1 VQAVNEEKSAAE
13 RLKAELAVVM
23 ETRPGP
29 IDTDALVEDVRRV
42 ASQALDEARAELAQE
57 REGRARLEEE
67 LGRMRVD
74 QSQVLLVPAATASA
88 LVFRHR

>member
-23 ETRPGP
+23 ENRPGP
-29 IDTDALVEDVRRV
+29 IDTEALVEDVRRA
-42 ASQALDEARAELAQE
+42 ASQALDEARAELARE

-67 LGRMRVD
+67 LGRMSAG
-74 QSQVLLVPAATASA
+74 QSQVLLVPTATATA
-88 LVFRHR
+88 LVFKHR